1 MHCVSCGHENELSAR
16 FCGGCGLAL
25 LIDCSA
31 CGKTNAAGNRF
42 CDGCGSTLH
51 AVSPQQ
57 PRSYTP
63 AHLAQKILTTR
74 SALEGERKQVTVL
87 FCDLANST
95 EMAQKLGPELMHDT
109 LNAFFEIALAEVHR
123 VEGTINQFLGD
134 GFMALFGAPLAHED
148 HVLRALHSVLAI
160 QRRLQEAAAVAGSS
174 LAQVKVRMGVNTG
187 SVVVGRIGDNLR
199 MDYTAV
205 GDATHI
211 AARLQQFAAP
221 GAVCVSDAVQAVGR
235 DQFEFASQGVHA
247 LKGVAKRV
255 EIFTLVRA
263 QPRDDVGT
271 EGRSRAHLGRLGV
284 ASPLVGRNAELSSFE
299 SALDALGQGRGS
311 LIVLEG
317 EPGVGKSRLMAEIRR
332 RCSGGSA
339 LWLEGRSLS
348 FGRHL
353 SYWPFI
359 QLLKSAFG
367 ISEDDAEERSW
378 AKLERGLQ
386 SLFGQ
391 RATEVLPYLAT
402 VMALPMAPGYE
413 DRLQYLDGPGL
424 RRQVFLCVRQL
435 VELMAQRQPLI
446 VALEDWHWADQS
458 SVDLA
463 EHLLPLCQ
471 SAPVLLIFPTR
482 DTPEGP
488 TRRVRDFAAAHP
500 AMQQLDVKL
509 APLTPQDSAL
519 LVANLAGSLNLP
531 LELRDRIQLK
541 TGGNPFF
548 IEEIIRSLITEGALV
563 RDSATGSWKLVRRV
577 DDVMVPDTLQ
587 GLILAR
593 IDRLRD
599 DAKQTL
605 KLASVIGRSFY
616 DRVLVALSEA
626 GDQMHQYLNELELA
640 ELIREKQRQ
649 PELEYIF
656 KHALVQEA
664 AYGSILAD
672 NRRNIH
678 RRVARAIEVLFPE
691 RLDEFASLLAHH
703 YTCAEDW
710 DKAQVYLF
718 KAGEQAGRMAADAEA
733 LEHLRRAESAYVK
746 ANGNKLAPL
755 ERAALARK
763 VGAALFGTGQYA
775 ASHEHMRRALE
786 ELDIDYPASRGGVLR
801 AVLGAMARHF
811 WRHGR
816 RWVGLAAGRSMNL
829 ADAAEASTILH
840 TMSWTDYFLD
850 KECMLLDSLLEL
862 QVGEC
867 SAYALAEARGLS
879 SVGFGFM
886 TVGARGIARRYH
898 RRALLVAK
906 GTGNPS
912 AVAFAQMAAGFLDFY
927 EGDGKACVEQMS
939 QSMASYREA
948 GDLHRWGAS
957 ALMKSW
963 AQIALGEVQAAC
975 ELSAEVARSGRD
987 SADPQKTSWGCQS
1000 LGSALLI
1007 MGRFAEAEVALAEG
1021 ADAARRVLSWDN
1033 MLHLRGHLVR
1043 CLVLQGR
1050 LEECEPLLK
1059 ECHAILAREKLP
1071 QAFDRVELMVAE
1083 ATYRLALA
1091 ESLPV
1096 EGRAEALQ
1104 CASKACS
1111 TAMAYARKM
1120 PLWLPGALR
1129 LMGLLD
1135 WLGGNTV
1142 RANRHWQEGVALA
1155 QRLAMPVE
1163 QGLLLLEIGRRTGR
1177 AEYVRDSAALF
1188 RQTGA
1193 WAYLSLAEPG
1203 TRHPTAPLSAASE
1216 REAA

>member
-1 MHCVSCGHENELSAR
+1 MHCVSCGHESQSSAR

-42 CDGCGSTLH
+42 CDGCGSALQ
-51 AVSPQQ
+51 AVSAQQ

-160 QRRLQEAAAVAGSS
+160 QRRLQEAAAETGSS
-174 LAQVKVRMGVNTG
+174 LAQVRVRMGVNTG

-205 GDATHI
+205 GDATHM

-221 GAVCVSDAVQAVGR
+221 GAICVSDAVQAAGR
-235 DQFEFASQGVHA
+235 DQFEFSSQGVHS

-255 EIFTLVRA
+255 EIFALLRA
-263 QPRDDVGT
+263 HPRDDAGT
-271 EGRSRAHLGRLGV
+271 EGRSRAHLGKLGV
-284 ASPLVGRNAELSSFE
+284 ASPLVGRDAELTSLQ
-299 SALDALGQGRGS
+299 ATLIALGQGRGG
-311 LIVLEG
+311 LVVMEG
-317 EPGVGKSRLMAEIRR
+317 EPGVGKSRLMAEMRR
-332 RCSGGSA
+332 RSSGGSV

-367 ISEDDAEERSW
+367 ISEDDGEERSW
-378 AKLERGLQ
+378 SKLERGLQ
-386 SLFGQ
+386 SLFGE

-402 VMALPMAPGYE
+402 VMALPLPEGYVE
-413 DRLQYLDGPGL
+413 RLQYLDGPGL

-435 VELMAQRQPLI
+435 VEALAQRQPLI

-463 EHLLPLCQ
+463 EHLLPLAQ
-471 SAPVLLIFPTR
+471 TAPVLLIFPTR

-488 TRRVRDFAAAHP
+488 TRRVRDFAAAQP
-500 AMQQLDVKL
+500 AVQLVDIKL
-509 APLTPQDSAL
+509 APLTAQDSAL

-548 IEEIIRSLITEGALV
+548 IEEIIRSLITEGALI
-563 RDSATGSWKLVRRV
+563 RDPATRSWKLVRRV
-577 DDVMVPDTLQ
+577 DDVVVPDTVQ

-616 DRVLVALSEA
+616 DRVLEALSDA
-626 GDQMHQYLNELELA
+626 GDQMHQCLSELELA
-640 ELIREKQRQ
+640 ELIREKQRH

-672 NRRNIH
+672 NRRGIH
-678 RRVARAIEVLFPE
+678 RRVARSIEVLFPD

-710 DKAQVYLF
+710 DKAQSYLF

-733 LEHLRRAESAYVK
+733 LELLRRAESAYLKV
-746 ANGNKLAPL
+746 NGNKLAPL

-775 ASHEHMRRALE
+775 ASHDQMRRALG
-786 ELDIDYPASRGGVLR
+786 ELGVHYPASRGGVLR
-801 AVLGAMARHF
+801 AILGAMARHF
-811 WRHGR
+811 WRHR
-816 RWVGLAAGRSMNL
+816 RRRAGVATRHTMSL
-829 ADAAEASTILH
+829 PDAAEASTILH

-862 QVGEC
+862 EVGEC

-898 RRALLVAK
+898 RRALRVAK

-912 AVAFAQMAAGFLDFY
+912 AVAFAQMAVGFLDFY
-927 EGDGKACVEQMS
+927 EGDGKSCVAQMT
-939 QSMASYREA
+939 QSMANYRDA

-987 SADPQKTSWGCQS
+987 SADPQKTSWGCQT

-1007 MGRFAEAEVALAEG
+1007 MGRFAEAEAALGEG
-1021 ADAARRVLSWDN
+1021 AEAARRVLSWDN

-1050 LEECEPLLK
+1050 LQECEPLLA
-1059 ECHAILAREKLP
+1059 ECHEILSREKLP
-1071 QAFDRVELMVAE
+1071 QAFDRVEMMVAE

-1091 ESLPV
+1091 ESLPAA
-1096 EGRAEALQ
+1096 GRSEALQ
-1104 CASKACS
+1104 VAKKACR
-1111 TAMAYARKM
+1111 TAMGYARQM

-1135 WLGGNTV
+1135 WLSGNTA
-1142 RANRHWQEGVALA
+1142 RANRQWEEGAALA
-1155 QRLAMPVE
+1155 QRLALPIE
-1163 QGLLLLEIGRRTGR
+1163 QGLVLLEIGRRTGR
-1177 AEYVRDSAALF
+1177 AECVRDSAALF

-1193 WAYLSLAEPG
+1193 WAYLDLAEPG
-1203 TRHPTAPLSAASE
+1203 TGRPTAPLPAASE
-1216 REAA
+1216 PLAA